1 MPGNSFL
8 GVFAKSPIKPLEE
21 HMRVVHS
28 GSKLLLNFFEA
39 VYAEDW
45 ESAHD
50 VQRQISKLE
59 NEADNMKREI
69 RIHLPRGL
77 FMPVDRSDLLELLST
92 QDKIGN
98 TAKDIAGRVVGRHL
112 TIPQDMQTDFLAYV
126 SRNVDATAQACKA
139 INELDDLLETGFR
152 GREVDLVETMIE
164 ELDRLEGD
172 TDVMQIKLRS
182 QLHRKENELNPVDV
196 MFLYNIIES
205 VGLMADYAEKVGS
218 RLEIMLAK

>member
-77 FMPVDRSDLLELLST
+77 FMSVDRSDLLELLST